1 MGRLKTMHFTGEQ
14 RNLKASEFSK
24 GASELRL
31 HAAIFHHTN
40 SVLLIEFIVE
50 TFFGYLLRG

>member
-1 MGRLKTMHFTGEQ
+1 MHFTGEQ

-50 TFFGYLLRG
+50 RFFGYLLRG